1 MDENYY
7 KILVKRYVDKKLSD
21 EELDVFIYL
30 MKQGVLDQHLQDAM
44 DEELGFVES
53 PIIMPVQ
60 GTHKSF
66 FRLWPAAA
74 IITISLGIGLYFLNP
89 HQRSTVSSPVVSTDT
104 IRILNS
110 SNLIAKEVLPDKST
124 IWMHPNTQI
133 SYPSK
138 FTGSK
143 LREVKMQGEAFF
155 EVTKDHTHPFVITT
169 GKVLTRV
176 WGTSF
181 RIKAIKGQATK
192 VSVLTGKVSVSL
204 PGHTTS
210 KHLPTML
217 NVMLQPNEEAT
228 FIADQDELKKARI
241 TSKAD
246 LLIWQKSDLNFE
258 NNTLASITQI
268 LDKDYDV
275 RITALEPTLYDEHIT
290 ADFGGKNLPDI
301 LLLICKAVHANYT
314 WNGNSITI
322 SKNN

>member
-21 EELDVFIYL
+21 EELDVFTYL

-44 DEELGFVES
+44 DEELN
-53 PIIMPVQ
+53 IIAMPVQ
-60 GTHKSF
+60 GSRNSI
-66 FRLWPAAA
+66 FRLWSAAA
-74 IITISLGIGLYFLNP
+74 IITISLGFCLYFLTT
-89 HQRSTVSSPVVSTDT
+89 QKKSTVSSPIVSMDT

-110 SNLIAKEVLPDKST
+110 SNLIAKQVLPDKST
-124 IWMHPNTQI
+124 VWMQPNTQI

-155 EVTKDHTHPFVITT
+155 EVTKDHSHPFVITS
-169 GKVLTRV
+169 GNVLTRV

-181 RIKAIKGQATK
+181 RIVAIKGQATK

-204 PGHTTS
+204 PSHTTS
-210 KHLPTML
+210 GKLPVAS

-228 FIADQDELKKARI
+228 FVADQHELKKAKI

-246 LLIWQKSDLNFE
+246 LLIWQKSNLNFE
-258 NNTLASITQI
+258 NNTLASIMQI
-268 LDKDYDV
+268 LNNDYDV
-275 RITALEPTLYDEHIT
+275 HIAALEPALNNEHIT

-314 WNGNSITI
+314 WNGNTITI